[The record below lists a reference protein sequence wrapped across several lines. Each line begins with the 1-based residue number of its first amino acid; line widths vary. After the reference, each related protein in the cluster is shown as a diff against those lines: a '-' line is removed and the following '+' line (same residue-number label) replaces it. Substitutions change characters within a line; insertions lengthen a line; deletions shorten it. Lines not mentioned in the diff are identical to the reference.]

1 MDTPSRHKD
10 LLQWLTALLGS
21 GLRICEAVSTYLEAT
36 FGTADLASV
45 LAGEDSSEIDSL
57 LELIFFP
64 DMETQLRYE
73 ARWGDVPFSG
83 NDQDEVIRLL
93 GTATIAVPLTG
104 HRAGGHTP
112 VVIAPDFVLEAFVR
126 RLNICWQPDQ
136 RLVQILN
143 DCHPRDNRN
152 RMRVHLRNARLE
164 WRPEQVAL
172 ICQFLSEMPRG
183 SPDLE
188 TLLCFLITLLPDL
201 AAGMDFF
208 DFLVAKKFFCF
219 QALCKAEDFER
230 RRQSSNMETM
240 MLQGTRSA
248 HGSIEQWRQQMRQ
261 IDRMCQSLFG
271 RTHFFQDPA
280 GQYVNLGNENN
291 RKTVQAIMRVLS

>member
-1 MDTPSRHKD
+1 MDKPSRHRE
-10 LLQWLTALLGS
+10 LLQWLTALLDS
-21 GLRICEAVSTYLEAT
+21 GLHICEAVLTYLEAT

-45 LAGEDSSEIDSL
+45 LTGEDGSELDSL

-64 DMETQLRYE
+64 DTGIQLRYE
-73 ARWGDVPFSG
+73 ARWGDVPFS
-83 NDQDEVIRLL
+83 NHDQDQVIRRL
-93 GTATIAVPLTG
+93 GSATIAVPLTG
-104 HRAGGHTP
+104 HRVGGRAI
-112 VVIAPDFVLEAFVR
+112 VVMAPDFALEAFVR

-143 DCHPRDNRN
+143 NRHPRDTRN
-152 RMRVHLRNARLE
+152 RMRVHLRNARLA

-172 ICQFLSEMPRG
+172 TCQFLSELPHD

-208 DFLVAKKFFCF
+208 DFLVARKLFCF

-261 IDRMCQSLFG
+261 IDRICQALFG
-271 RTHFFQDPA
+271 RTHFFQHPA
-280 GQYVNLGNENN
+280 GQCVDLGNENN
-291 RKTVQAIMRVLS
+291 RETVQTIMRVLS